1 MLLYVVYDKGLKMI
15 DRDEDDIVQVT
26 EEADF
31 EEIGT
36 ISFEEAKIVPFFKV
50 RK

>member
-1 MLLYVVYDKGLKMI
+1 MLFYVVYDKGLKMI
-15 DRDEDDIVQVT
+15 DREEDEIVQVI

-31 EEIGT
+31 EEIGI